1 MRAMPS
7 LQPASFT
14 AAASSLMAGWPPKG
28 RFELSRRRRSVLIV
42 EDDHDIRTSL
52 ADFLTLEG
60 FEVSTASD
68 GQAALTRL
76 RRGEPPDVVL
86 LDLMMPVMDGW
97 QFRLEQKRDPLL
109 SQVPVIALS
118 ANGSPQARAVDAA
131 AFIAKPLD
139 VSVLL
144 STIERVIAQTI
155 AERTANAE
163 RMAALGTLAAGIA
176 HEINNPLCY
185 VIANLQLTARQLPVA
200 LRDSQ
205 SELPTL
211 IDEAIEGAGRIASIV
226 REIQQVSRPSPDEP
240 SIVDVR
246 TVVEAVLR
254 LTSHEI
260 RHRARLETEFAQAP
274 AVQIDRVRLEQV
286 LMNLIV
292 NAIHAIE
299 EGRAHENTIRVNIGT
314 SADARVEIR
323 IADSGCGIPD
333 PAKPRVFDPFFT
345 TKAPGTGTGL
355 GLAISRAIVTAAGG
369 DITFDSMEGKGS
381 VFCVLLPAAHPTR
394 VEKGHHPEP
403 TELAHLRILAIDDEP
418 AILRSIKRLL
428 EPAHDV
434 SVAGTS
440 AEVLGLL
447 NERVFDVVLCDLS
460 MPDVPGAELSE
471 RIAALVPSLSSR
483 IVFMTGGAFTP
494 RARALVEQG
503 DRLLLEKPFS
513 YDSLQAVLQRATG
526 GQQVAG

>member
-1 MRAMPS
+1 MGAMLTVSAAESQSVSAGRADWAPS
-7 LQPASFT
+7 N
-14 AAASSLMAGWPPKG
+14 
-28 RFELSRRRRSVLIV
+28 RFELGRRRRSILIV

-52 ADFLTLEG
+52 ADFLALEG
-60 FEVSTASD
+60 FDVSTAGD
-68 GQAALTRL
+68 GAAALNRL
-76 RRGEPPDVVL
+76 RRSEPPDVVL

-97 QFRLEQKRDPLL
+97 QFRLEQKRDPVL

-131 AFIAKPLD
+131 AFISKPLD
-139 VSVLL
+139 VGILL
-144 STIERVIAQTI
+144 ATIDRVIAQAL

-185 VIANLQLTARQLPVA
+185 VMANLQLTARQLPGV
-200 LRDSQ
+200 LRDPD

-246 TVVEAVLR
+246 SVVDSVLR
-254 LTSHEI
+254 LTAHEI
-260 RHRARLETEFAQAP
+260 RHRARLTTSFAQTP
-274 AVQIDRVRLEQV
+274 SVQIDRVRLEQV

-292 NAIHAIE
+292 NAIHAID
-299 EGRAHENTIRVNIGT
+299 EGRAQDNVIDVGIGT

-323 IADSGCGIPD
+323 ISDSGCGIPD

-369 DITFDSMEGKGS
+369 DIVFDSMEGKGS
-381 VFCVLLPAAHPTR
+381 VFRVLLPPAHPTR
-394 VEKGHHPEP
+394 AETRGTAVSRQPP
-403 TELAHLRILAIDDEP
+403 PLRVLAIDDES

-428 EPAHDV
+428 EPAHEV
-434 SVAGTS
+434 TVAGS
-440 AEVLGLL
+440 AKEALEAVVSG
-447 NERVFDVVLCDLS
+447 VYDVVLCDLS
-460 MPDVPGAELSE
+460 MPDMPGADLSE
-471 RIAALVPSLSSR
+471 RIATLAPALTSR

-494 RARALVEQG
+494 RARALLDRG
-503 DRLLLEKPFS
+503 DRLLLEKPFT
-513 YDSLQAVLQRATG
+513 YESLQDALVRASKSD
-526 GQQVAG
+526 

>member
-1 MRAMPS
+1 MGAMFSLPS
-7 LQPASFT
+7 SEPTPAQ
-14 AAASSLMAGWPPKG
+14 SSDWAPGS
-28 RFELSRRRRSVLIV
+28 RFELSRRRRSILVV

-60 FEVSTASD
+60 FEVATATD
-68 GQAALTRL
+68 GAAALARL
-76 RRGEPPDVVL
+76 RKAEPPDVVL

-97 QFRLEQKRDPLL
+97 QFRLEQKRDPVL

-131 AFIAKPLD
+131 AFISKPLD
-139 VSVLL
+139 VGVLL
-144 STIERVIAQTI
+144 STIDRVIAQTL

-185 VIANLQLTARQLPVA
+185 VMANLQLTARQLPGV
-200 LRDSQ
+200 LRDTP

-211 IDEAIEGAGRIASIV
+211 IEEAIEGAGRIASIV
-226 REIQQVSRPSPDEP
+226 REIQQVSRATPDEP

-246 TVVEAVLR
+246 SVVESVLR

-260 RHRARLETEFAQAP
+260 RHRARLTTSFAQTP
-274 AVQIDRVRLEQV
+274 SVQIDRVRLEQV

-299 EGRAHENTIRVNIGT
+299 EGRAQDNNIGVAIGT
-314 SADARVEIR
+314 SPDGRVEIR
-323 IADSGCGIPD
+323 ISDSGCGIPD

-381 VFCVLLPAAHPTR
+381 VFSVLLPAAHPIR
-394 VEKGHHPEP
+394 IEKGRTAEP
-403 TELAHLRILAIDDEP
+403 TELPPLRVLAIDDEP

-428 EPAHDV
+428 EPSHEV
-434 SVAGTS
+434 TVAGT
-440 AEVLGLL
+440 AKEALEVVASRL
-447 NERVFDVVLCDLS
+447 FDVVLCDLS
-460 MPDVPGAELSE
+460 MPDMPGADLSD
-471 RIAALVPSLSSR
+471 RIATLAPALGSR

-494 RARALVEQG
+494 RARALLDRG
-503 DRLLLEKPFS
+503 DRQLLEKPFS
-513 YDSLQAVLQRATG
+513 YDSLKAALLRATKSP
-526 GQQVAG
+526 